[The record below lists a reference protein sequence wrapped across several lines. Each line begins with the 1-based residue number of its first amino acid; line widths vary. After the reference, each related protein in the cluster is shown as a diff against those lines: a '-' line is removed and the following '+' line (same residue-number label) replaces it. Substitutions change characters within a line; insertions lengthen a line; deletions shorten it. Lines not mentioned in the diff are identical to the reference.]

1 MVLGSVENASLLP
14 WLTSTALL
22 HTIIVSERKKKL
34 LSWSISLSIIITFC
48 LSLLGTFLVRS
59 GVLTSVHAFANDP
72 SRGVFI
78 LCLLVFIS
86 GAGGILLYKNLHKY
100 SDQNN
105 VHLLS
110 REGAISLN
118 NIFMLTITG
127 TVLLGTIYPLFTDA
141 FFEKKFQWEHLF
153 LMQQFLH

>member
-1 MVLGSVENASLLP
+1 MFLSWSFLTLGIGLGSWWAYYELGWGGFWFWDPVENASLLP

-22 HTIIVSERKKKL
+22 ILIVSERKKNYFHGQFLYQL
-34 LSWSISLSIIITFC
+34 LFC

-105 VHLLS
+105 IHLLS
-110 REGAISLN
+110 REG
-118 NIFMLTITG
+118 
-127 TVLLGTIYPLFTDA
+127 
-141 FFEKKFQWEHLF
+141 LF
-153 LMQQFLH
+153 L